1 MASEWILIAL
11 VAAVLYGVS
20 QVAGKYVIDKLSA
33 PMMVSINFV
42 VTMPIYIVFLIAFI
56 IGLGPWLTSI
66 EPVIYGLIAA
76 LLGRAGY
83 YLYLEAVERGP
94 VMIVGSITAAYPAII
109 TVLAITLLHED
120 ITMLQGFGI
129 AVITCGMIG
138 ISLSHDSSS
147 GRTLSRTS
155 LILSFLT
162 LAVWGVWGVFVKLA
176 LDSLPI
182 IYYLGLY
189 ALVLPPLY
197 FVYARQKKASGVQ
210 MIPKWSRPVMIAAV
224 AAGIGQVGLLADT
237 TAVSWGEAAIAFP
250 LIASYPIIMILLA
263 YAFLKERLSRRD
275 LLMVATVVAGIL
287 MVSTL

>member
-66 EPVIYGLIAA
+66 EPVIYGLMAA

-237 TAVSWGEAAIAFP
+237 TAVSLGEAAIAFP

>member
-120 ITMLQGFGI
+120 ITMLQGIGI

>member
-66 EPVIYGLIAA
+66 EPVIYGLMAA

>member
-56 IGLGPWLTSI
+56 LGLGPWLTSI
-66 EPVIYGLIAA
+66 EPVIYGLMAA

-237 TAVSWGEAAIAFP
+237 TAVSLGEAAIAFP